1 MRSRFDEQ
9 LALLNRELI
18 EMGALCE
25 EVIALSAQALTEGNA
40 ELAARVAPLD
50 QEIDRK
56 EREIESLC
64 LKLLLQ
70 QQPVAK
76 DLRQI
81 SAALKMITDMERIG
95 DQAEDIGEI
104 ITFLGGRGAENS
116 NLLRE
121 MARSTIKMVTESV
134 DAYVKHDTALADQV
148 IAEDDTVD
156 DYFARVKK
164 DLIKRIAQDPDDG
177 EFALDLLMI
186 AKYFE
191 RIGDHATNIAEWVIF
206 SVTGTSGRYMGMA
219 NNGADVKPNQGVGA
233 TNTSTTTNTAENT
246 VGTATPKQN
255 GLAVLGKYVGVSA
268 TQTIVEYA
276 TFAILHLIGVPSQ
289 IANGIAVVC
298 SATYNFVMNRN
309 VTFKSSSNFTRSVA
323 LFVLLWI
330 WNFTFSTLLIG
341 WMPGATGLSPYVVKF
356 IAMACQFGWGYP
368 LCKYVIFR

>member
-9 LALLNRELI
+9 LAQLERELI

-25 EVIALSAQALTEGNA
+25 ESIALAAKSLGDGR
-40 ELAARVAPLD
+40 LARQVAPLD
-50 QEIDRK
+50 TEIDRK

-95 DQAEDIGEI
+95 DQAGDIAEI

-134 DAYVKHDTALADQV
+134 DAYVKHDTVLADQV

-206 SVTGTSGRYMGMA
+206 SVTGEHKEG
-219 NNGADVKPNQGVGA
+219 
-233 TNTSTTTNTAENT
+233 
-246 VGTATPKQN
+246 
-255 GLAVLGKYVGVSA
+255 
-268 TQTIVEYA
+268 
-276 TFAILHLIGVPSQ
+276 
-289 IANGIAVVC
+289 
-298 SATYNFVMNRN
+298 
-309 VTFKSSSNFTRSVA
+309 
-323 LFVLLWI
+323 
-330 WNFTFSTLLIG
+330 
-341 WMPGATGLSPYVVKF
+341 
-356 IAMACQFGWGYP
+356 
-368 LCKYVIFR
+368 